1 MTDNSDEFDR
11 EEGRPDIPRRRKSY
25 LKASLVFFGIGLC
38 LLVPMLIA
46 QSALLAVLAIAAGIT
61 GIVLLVIYFC
71 SGAKKREK
79 RLRVP
84 AGYGI
89 PLLAL
94 GLDFAGAAAFWLG
107 VLCMTTI
114 VLFAPGMILF
124 FAAVAAPVAGMV
136 FGIVGLCSSRKVIRP
151 GGKVI
156 SAVAVA
162 LPVITVVTLIILFS
176 TRVLVISLM

>member
-11 EEGRPDIPRRRKSY
+11 EEGRPDIPGRKKSY
-25 LKASLVFFGIGLC
+25 LIASLVFFGIGLC

-71 SGAKKREK
+71 
-79 RLRVP
+79 P

-107 VLCMTTI
+107 VLCMMTI
-114 VLFAPGMILF
+114 MLFAPGMILF

-151 GGKVI
+151 GGKVM